1 MALLE
6 RALSWS
12 LSGDELVGVLAA
24 PAVAALPVGV
34 LIIVGG
40 PQCRT
45 GSHRMFTQLARE
57 LAAQGV
63 ASLRFDVRGMGDSSG
78 AQRGFEQLSDDIGSA
93 IDTLM
98 AQRPE
103 LNGVVLWGLC
113 DAASAA
119 LLYVDERRD
128 SRVHALV
135 LANPWLRSAATQART
150 QIKHYYADR
159 LRQPDFWRKLLRG
172 EVGLSALRGW
182 LQARRSGRAA
192 PTGALGFQTR
202 MARGWLSEKLP
213 TLLLLSGN
221 DYTAREFEEYAQL
234 DPVWSEL
241 LGEPTIKRVD
251 IRGADHTFSDPQHLQ
266 AAQRATAEWLLM
278 LQRTSLPG
286 EPVNA

>member
-34 LIIVGG
+34 LIVVGG

-98 AQRPE
+98 AQRPD
-103 LNGVVLWGLC
+103 LHGVVLWGLC

-128 SRVHALV
+128 ARVRGLC
-135 LANPWLRSAATQART
+135 LANPWLRSAASQART
-150 QIKHYYADR
+150 QLRHYYWDR
-159 LRQPDFWRKLLRG
+159 LRQPAFWRKLLG
-172 EVGLSALRGW
+172 GGVGLGALRDW
-182 LQARRSGRAA
+182 WQARRLSRAQA
-192 PTGALGFQTR
+192 QPVAAMGFQDR
-202 MARGWLSEKLP
+202 MARGWRASAAPK
-213 TLLLLSGN
+213 LLLLSGN
-221 DYTAREFEEYAQL
+221 DYTAREFEDYAGDDPAWAMPL
-234 DPVWSEL
+234 RDPVMVRLS
-241 LGEPTIKRVD
+241 VAD
-251 IRGADHTFSDPQHLQ
+251 ADHTFSDPAHWQ
-266 AAQRATAEWLLM
+266 AAIAASADWVIAHFSSKGDT
-278 LQRTSLPG
+278 P
-286 EPVNA
+286 